1 MRRTALWSTRG
12 LLIALVA
19 WAGLSSGVAWAQT
32 APPGVG
38 SFSGSPDVTVAL
50 PTATLADEGVG
61 RDELSSLGL
70 SVPVDLGPLPPSADV
85 TAYHL
90 LSGGDRLFTLDT
102 STTLPG
108 PVTVRP
114 GDVVRYDGAGYTI
127 ELDAAALGIPDGA
140 RTDALGEIPPEVFP
154 CGAGLLGRL
163 LISFDITVVLPGPV
177 TAADEDMVCYDGT
190 NFLVLFDGTSFGLA
204 GAWDV
209 DGFNYRFFG
218 GTQYLAYSFD
228 TSGQLG
234 GVDFDD
240 EDVME
245 LDGDTLLWSLAYDGA
260 GPGFPTEPADLDA
273 IALPEP
279 GYVLSLASGLAL
291 LALLWHR
298 RRNALG

>member
-127 ELDAAALGIPDGA
+127 ELDAAALGIHVRVIAGEFHVAAVDEGKDGDNLVSISAFPAA
-140 RTDALGEIPPEVFP
+140 RGTISILRLQLRPRD
-154 CGAGLLGRL
+154 LL
-163 LISFDITVVLPGPV
+163 DQ
-177 TAADEDMVCYDGT
+177 DGI
-190 NFLVLFDGTSFGLA
+190 D
-204 GAWDV
+204 
-209 DGFNYRFFG
+209 
-218 GTQYLAYSFD
+218 QYL
-228 TSGQLG
+228 
-234 GVDFDD
+234 
-240 EDVME
+240 
-245 LDGDTLLWSLAYDGA
+245 
-260 GPGFPTEPADLDA
+260 
-273 IALPEP
+273 
-279 GYVLSLASGLAL
+279 
-291 LALLWHR
+291 R
-298 RRNALG
+298 